1 MVVGEVVGEDGKG
14 FGATT
19 PQPQQPPPPPQGEKA
34 PQPQPPL
41 QPLGVSPPVQ
51 LPQPPSPP
59 VEATTPQPQQQ
70 PQPPQQAPQPPS
82 TPVEATPQLPLPEG
96 PMAPQPQ
103 LQPPPSA
110 DHVLESQPP
119 PMEAVTPQLSIPEG
133 QPAPQ
138 PQLQPP
144 TSADHVLESQPQPME
159 ATTPQLQPTPAA
171 ETAPESQP
179 QQPQSERPTASDTKL
194 ALAPLEEPSASQKPP
209 SPGATASQPEP
220 LKEETVPPKPQPHE
234 TPTESAGATAP
245 TPAEQAGG
253 TTLAPTEPDG
263 ASTPTPQSQ
272 RTPPATGAATSKLQ
286 PSTEVKAPEPPQKP
300 EEKAPETTETDPQLG
315 PLEEVV
321 EKWIKDEFGHAY
333 FTISGEAGVG
343 KTHVARKIF
352 NNERRNILMKPNDD
366 HNSFAVTLWLS
377 LNKRYDHHQQ
387 EQERSLIEDLARQLS
402 VLDPIEGAIRENVIS
417 HCKDEK
423 GDHLKV
429 LMTTCAT
436 NTTSTESS
444 DEIPFLKH
452 DEFLKLMLE
461 QFRASKKIDSD
472 EDKENEKEKIEK
484 LFKDGIFKDVELQI
498 PAAMAVLVGKAFNS
512 YKVGK
517 DGATYESLLVNILK
531 KICDQHPEL
540 NSAEKIMRTLACFV
554 YEMLPSD
561 DNALINCCWH
571 SKKFFSSIK
580 NQCVHYNEL
589 IAHWILEGYLESSNS
604 IEKAYEDGYR
614 ILNEL
619 RDRKILKREDY
630 EFVKMEKVVLEV
642 PDVRY
647 KKFEE
652 KTPDLRYNRGFD
664 DSAMLGLPEVLA
676 LERDGEE
683 WKGGFG
689 RISVAD
695 GMIRTICKHNKWRE
709 QVSTLFMHGNRLC
722 RDVPKT
728 FFKPMSEL
736 ETLVLIN
743 PRSKDLMFLSSSS
756 HPKLRVLVVR
766 GCDVLENID
775 SISGMNLTV
784 LEISGAKSLKSLPDN
799 LFDNMPNL
807 RSLNLSEVQ
816 VEHLPKSFDKL
827 TKLQWLILRGCSC
840 LKEMPNVKSFVGL
853 KVLDMAGVSSLMT
866 FKDKNFG
873 ELKDLRVLDYSHAKI
888 APAPFVHS
896 LHKLTRLTHIGCSE
910 ITRVPHFDQLS
921 QIQILELSGATK
933 LVEFYV
939 KSLQNKSFLRILDLS
954 KTNIKQLPP
963 SFSDLPRLEKLDLS
977 DMSSLN
983 DLTNVSFSQFRCLQ
997 IFNLSNTPIKTLPS
1011 LSNLSNLRELIL
1023 TNCMQLEKLPEM
1035 EGLTNLEKLDVSGA
1049 NALKE
1054 VLDERLETSKLR
1066 MLLMKNCG
1074 NLEKFPSLKAFE
1086 HLEELDLSG
1095 CKKLEMNNQSFEG
1108 LTQLQILDLSETKI
1122 QNLSSVFSPELRQL
1136 VLSNCVELVK
1146 LPTLSSSS
1154 KLEEINLSG
1163 AKKLLQAGLPFND
1176 MKELQ
1181 SLDLSETSISL
1192 TSNFS
1197 QCTNLKKLSLRK
1209 CVFVGSKPEL
1219 EKLELLEVLDL
1230 SDTTFV
1236 ASQSSTQKSNEAF
1249 KLDGSQIEKL
1259 LKLTDLDL
1267 RGTQL
1272 QNFPYWISKLKNL
1285 NKLRLPNLDTFKE
1298 VNWGQI
1304 KRLPNDLNWEECG
1317 IFNLDAKNTETP
1329 SISINGTKMF
1339 NALMKKIDEL
1349 DNNSKNICIFVCP
1362 LNKNG
1367 EDEEIYRERDD
1378 SFFKNLYLK
1387 NICCPDIFEK
1397 FLEIRGFET
1406 RPNEIDDAALMKFDC
1421 LCFIEDDYVTCV
1433 ADVGGKTEKL
1443 TSLWLERCSK
1453 IEFIFSQD
1461 KHVTVSKN
1469 FNLLWVSNLPNLTDL
1484 YIKNVEDDQIKNL
1497 KQLYLDCCPKLQ
1509 HLFTNPD
1516 QLPESLEK
1524 LQVKFCDKLENLF
1537 KFDSFE
1543 DKELKNLKELH
1554 LLELPELIGVG
1565 IKFPCLKKAK
1575 VKGCPK
1581 LEQSKFINGLGL
1593 DITKTVGLSNV
1604 MEDPKTGKITKE
1616 TTKYRRSEGET
1627 SRANK

>member
-1 MVVGEVVGEDGKG
+1 MYTYLV
-14 FGATT
+14 
-19 PQPQQPPPPPQGEKA
+19 
-34 PQPQPPL
+34 
-41 QPLGVSPPVQ
+41 
-51 LPQPPSPP
+51 
-59 VEATTPQPQQQ
+59 
-70 PQPPQQAPQPPS
+70 
-82 TPVEATPQLPLPEG
+82 
-96 PMAPQPQ
+96 
-103 LQPPPSA
+103 
-110 DHVLESQPP
+110 
-119 PMEAVTPQLSIPEG
+119 
-133 QPAPQ
+133 
-138 PQLQPP
+138 
-144 TSADHVLESQPQPME
+144 
-159 ATTPQLQPTPAA
+159 
-171 ETAPESQP
+171 
-179 QQPQSERPTASDTKL
+179 
-194 ALAPLEEPSASQKPP
+194 
-209 SPGATASQPEP
+209 
-220 LKEETVPPKPQPHE
+220 
-234 TPTESAGATAP
+234 
-245 TPAEQAGG
+245 
-253 TTLAPTEPDG
+253 
-263 ASTPTPQSQ
+263 
-272 RTPPATGAATSKLQ
+272 
-286 PSTEVKAPEPPQKP
+286 
-300 EEKAPETTETDPQLG
+300 
-315 PLEEVV
+315 EEVV
-321 EKWIKDEFGHAY
+321 EKWIKDESGHAY

-402 VLDPIEGAIRENVIS
+402 VLDPIEGGFEGDYTDSNGVNNDSIEDGKKKTKESHEDKLKTNIKKKIEEIVSKHTKDKEKHKSVVLLVLDGVDDASIAIRENVIS

-484 LFKDGIFKDVELQI
+484 LFKDDIFKDVELQI

-1049 NALKE
+1049 TALKE

-1236 ASQSSTQKSNEAF
+1236 AGQSSTQKSNEAF

-1339 NALMKKIDEL
+1339 NALMKKINEL

-1461 KHVTVSKN
+1461 KHVRVSKN

-1593 DITKTVGLSNV
+1593 DITKTVGLTNV